1 MISWRRKI
9 ARTFR
14 SRQPEKHQRF
24 FGFVTRAKGLERT
37 FKFTIAITTV
47 CLIAA
52 FLTLLSPGRYLTS
65 WLSSKARQLAA
76 QAIGLPPDR
85 AEIDA
90 DWQRKRDFDIE
101 QSRGTLAGTF
111 AEYPPAMQRL
121 LRYAGL
127 DPEHALV
134 RWGNFDR
141 TVLLP
146 STVFEAENS
155 GRSYQFRPNVRSIWV
170 RNFPVKGP
178 VKAYFQVP
186 ESPEIA
192 ELITGTGAQIVN
204 GSTQTTNSWGLRG
217 PEPDLTAPWRGIV
230 LGDSYMQGLF
240 IGDDQTPTE
249 CLKRELKT
257 RLGSPV
263 EILNTGHLG
272 YSPEQYYYTLVQ
284 YGKRFA
290 PRFVVVSFFANDFGD
305 FQEALEGKGDWEEAQ
320 YWMSQISQYCFSK
333 AAECIMVPAPWVNQI
348 EGPQRAGNY
357 PGKMAN
363 LLEVA
368 GSSYLDPITAFANAQ
383 LELANKARRQ
393 SLPSPA
399 SPLFNGRIGD
409 GHFSARGAEIWA
421 KAIGRRIALLLERR
435 WPAQE
440 TTAPRHNPASDKRAV
455 DSAPFDSALI
465 TRRSP

>member
-1 MISWRRKI
+1 M
-9 ARTFR
+9 
-14 SRQPEKHQRF
+14 SRGQN
-24 FGFVTRAKGLERT
+24 GSSAS
-37 FKFTIAITTV
+37 FKLTIAIITA

-52 FLTLLSPGRYLTS
+52 FLTLLSPGRYVTG
-65 WLSSKARQLAA
+65 WLSAKARQLAA
-76 QAIGLPPDR
+76 RAIGLPPDR

-90 DWQRKRDFDIE
+90 DWQRKRQFDIE
-101 QSRGTLAGTF
+101 QSRGTLEGTF
-111 AEYPPAMQRL
+111 AEYPPAMQRV
-121 LRYAGL
+121 LRFAGL

-186 ESPEIA
+186 ENPETA
-192 ELITGTGAQIVN
+192 ELITGTGAEIVS

-240 IGDDQTPTE
+240 VGDDQTPSE

-257 RLGSPV
+257 RLGSSV

-305 FQEALEGKGDWEEAQ
+305 FQQALEGKGDWEEAQ
-320 YWMSQISQYCFSK
+320 YWMSQIMQHCYSNDAICL
-333 AAECIMVPAPWVNQI
+333 MVPAPWVNQI

-383 LELANKARRQ
+383 LELSNKARRQ
-393 SLPSPA
+393 RLPSQA

-409 GHFSARGAEIWA
+409 GHFSARSGNL
-421 KAIGRRIALLLERR
+421 G
-435 WPAQE
+435 
-440 TTAPRHNPASDKRAV
+440 
-455 DSAPFDSALI
+455 
-465 TRRSP
+465 